1 METRGDAPES
11 DPHVIVDFDFEDGL
25 LFVAVQNISDLPVRE
40 VVVEFSPGFRH
51 AGGTRQIGDLAL
63 FRRLRFLAPGKR
75 IRTFVDES
83 AAFFARGEPTAIA
96 AHIEYRTTA
105 ARHRHRHVVHHD
117 LEIYRDL
124 GYIRRSPP

>member
-1 METRGDAPES
+1 MDERET

-25 LFVAVQNISDLPVRE
+25 LFVALENISPLPVRD
-40 VVVEFSPGFRH
+40 VTVRFSPGLTL
-51 AGGTRQIGDLAL
+51 GGGRAAGDLAL

-75 IRTFVDES
+75 IRAFVDDS
-83 AAFFARGEPTAIA
+83 QSYFARGEPTEIA
-96 AHIEYRTTA
+96 AHIEYHTTA